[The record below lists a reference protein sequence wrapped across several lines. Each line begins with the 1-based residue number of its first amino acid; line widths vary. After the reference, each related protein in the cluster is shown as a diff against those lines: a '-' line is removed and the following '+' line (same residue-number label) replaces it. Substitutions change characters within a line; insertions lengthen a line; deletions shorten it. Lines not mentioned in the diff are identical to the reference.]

1 MSPAGPP
8 PPGAGPQ
15 PAGSRRVPSAES
27 RRGTVER
34 VTAETA
40 VLVVV
45 DLDQPLRPGECSV
58 GEPGDAEPVPDRPGG
73 TEPVPDRPGGTEP
86 VPDRPA
92 SAEPVPDRPA
102 DAELDRP
109 VSTGIPFFD
118 HMLDQLGRHG
128 ELGLLVRVHGD
139 VSVDAHHTVEDTGIA
154 LGEAL
159 GHALGDRAGIR
170 RFASLSLPLDEALV
184 DVALDCSGRP
194 YLYWDVPAAGG
205 PLGTPGFDPQLA
217 EEFWRAVVVGAGLTL
232 HVELRRG
239 RNPHHVVEATFKA
252 MARALHHAT
261 RRNGDA
267 VPSTKGRLG

>member
-1 MSPAGPP
+1 MSPADLPP
-8 PPGAGPQ
+8 SGAGPQ
-15 PAGSRRVPSAES
+15 PAGGRPGPSGES

-58 GEPGDAEPVPDRPGG
+58 GEPGDA
-73 TEPVPDRPGGTEP
+73 EPVPDRPGGTEP

-128 ELGLLVRVHGD
+128 ELGLLVRVRGD
-139 VSVDAHHTVEDTGIA
+139 VAVDAHHTVEDTGIA

-205 PLGTPGFDPQLA
+205 PLGSPGFDPQLA

>member
-1 MSPAGPP
+1 VSPIAAP
-8 PPGAGPQ
+8 PPGADPRPVERGSS
-15 PAGSRRVPSAES
+15 PAAAP
-27 RRGTVER
+27 RRGKVER

-45 DLDQPLRPGECSV
+45 DLDQPLRPSEPAVPGPV
-58 GEPGDAEPVPDRPGG
+58 GSETGPGHSGASATAPDQLGAAEP
-73 TEPVPDRPGGTEP
+73 
-86 VPDRPA
+86 
-92 SAEPVPDRPA
+92 
-102 DAELDRP
+102 DRP

-128 ELGLLVRVHGD
+128 GLGLLVRVRGD
-139 VSVDAHHTVEDTGIA
+139 VAVDAHHTVEDAGIA

-194 YLYWDVPAAGG
+194 YLYWDVPTSGG
-205 PLGTPGFDPQLA
+205 ALGTPGFDPQLA

-239 RNPHHVVEATFKA
+239 RNAHHVAEATFKA
-252 MARALHHAT
+252 IARALHDAT